1 MVKVKHLPK
10 NIAPPNQAHTR
21 QQVYDSDTHSL
32 DSTIW
37 SPTNTVVENMS
48 SAATLTDEKSMD
60 KKSSFLST
68 GNVTS
73 GWLHKRQKN
82 NKRNRFML
90 GCIGLVVFMVLLG
103 TVVLWVGSAFILPKN
118 KYSATLAQVPRSTSY
133 SFDHHTTAL
142 STSIHPSPT
151 TTTTRKVTTQKPS
164 ASPTKRQPPPSHH
177 PIDNDDDDDEDEDE
191 D

>member
-1 MVKVKHLPK
+1 MVKAKHHPK
-10 NIAPPNQAHTR
+10 NITPPNQAHTR

-60 KKSSFLST
+60 KRSSFLST
-68 GNVTS
+68 GHATS

-82 NKRNRFML
+82 NKRNRAML

-133 SFDHHTTAL
+133 SFDHHATAL
-142 STSIHPSPT
+142 SSSHPSPT
-151 TTTTRKVTTQKPS
+151 TTTTSKVTTQKPS
-164 ASPTKRQPPPSHH
+164 STKRQPPPSHH
-177 PIDNDDDDDEDEDE
+177 PADDDYDNDIDDDDEE
-191 D
+191 